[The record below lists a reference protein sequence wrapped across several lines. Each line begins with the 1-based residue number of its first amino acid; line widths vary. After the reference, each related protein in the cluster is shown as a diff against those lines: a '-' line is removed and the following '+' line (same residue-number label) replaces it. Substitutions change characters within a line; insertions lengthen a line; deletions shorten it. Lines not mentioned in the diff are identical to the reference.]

1 MYLPLTGYKEK
12 DSFEEKMSIESIS
25 PPDPRIVQPLDKSQ
39 RVQQETQKV
48 EQVQTK
54 QTEEAPGLSEDQK
67 KIAVD
72 GFYSNDSMSTQ
83 DFMSLRAQSKD
94 EPFEVLDKVIA
105 KLKENVEDAGD
116 AMEAIAEMT
125 KKGSKE
131 NLALQV
137 LQKTLEAMDE
147 NSDDGQ

>member
-12 DSFEEKMSIESIS
+12 DSFEEKMSIRSIK
-25 PPDPRIVQPLDKSQ
+25 PPDPSIVQPLDKSQ

-48 EQVQTK
+48 EQIQTK
-54 QTEEAPGLSEDQK
+54 QTEEAQGLTEEQK
-67 KIAVD
+67 KMVVD
-72 GFYSNDSMSTQ
+72 GFYSNNSMSTQ
-83 DFMSLRAQSKD
+83 DFMSLHAQAKD

-105 KLKENVEDAGD
+105 KLKENVEAAGD
-116 AMEAIAEMT
+116 AMEAISDMA
-125 KKGSKE
+125 KKTSKD

-147 NSDDGQ
+147 NGGDR

>member
-1 MYLPLTGYKEK
+1 
-12 DSFEEKMSIESIS
+12 MSIKPITA
-25 PPDPRIVQPLDKSQ
+25 PDPSIVQPLDRSQ
-39 RVQQETQKV
+39 KVQQETRKV

-54 QTEEAPGLSEDQK
+54 QTQEAQGLTEEQK

-105 KLKENVEDAGD
+105 KLKENVEVAGD
-116 AMEAIAEMT
+116 AMEAISEMA
-125 KKGSKE
+125 KVASKD

-147 NSDDGQ
+147 NSGDK

>member
-12 DSFEEKMSIESIS
+12 DSFEEKMSIRSIR
-25 PPDPRIVQPLDKSQ
+25 PPDPSVVQPLDKSQ
-39 RVQQETQKV
+39 KTQQETQKV

-54 QTEEAPGLSEDQK
+54 QTEEAQGLSEEQK
-67 KIAVD
+67 KMVVD
-72 GFYSNDSMSTQ
+72 GFYSSNSMSTQ
-83 DFMSLRAQSKD
+83 DFMSLHAQSKD

-105 KLKENVEDAGD
+105 KLKENVEAAGD
-116 AMEAIAEMT
+116 AMEAISEMT
-125 KKGSKE
+125 KKTSKE

-147 NSDDGQ
+147 NSGDR

>member
-1 MYLPLTGYKEK
+1 
-12 DSFEEKMSIESIS
+12 MSINSIS
-25 PPDPRIVQPLDKSQ
+25 APDPSIVQPLSKSQ
-39 RVQQETQKV
+39 KTQQETRKV

-54 QTEEAPGLSEDQK
+54 QTQEAQGLTEEQK

-105 KLKENVEDAGD
+105 KLKENVEVAGD
-116 AMEAIAEMT
+116 AMEAISEMA
-125 KKGSKE
+125 KVASKD

-147 NSDDGQ
+147 NSGDK

>member
-12 DSFEEKMSIESIS
+12 DSFEEKMSIRSIK
-25 PPDPRIVQPLDKSQ
+25 PPDPSIVQPLDRSQ
-39 RVQQETQKV
+39 KVQQETQKV

-54 QTEEAPGLSEDQK
+54 QTEEAQGLTEEQK
-67 KIAVD
+67 KMVVD
-72 GFYSNDSMSTQ
+72 GFYSNNSMSTQ
-83 DFMSLRAQSKD
+83 DFMSLHAQSKD

-105 KLKENVEDAGD
+105 KLKENVEAAGD
-116 AMEAIAEMT
+116 AMEAISDMA
-125 KKGSKE
+125 KKTSKD

-147 NSDDGQ
+147 NSGDR